1 MSVQRMI
8 CCSVIFLYY
17 FIIRASSKRSF
28 QSQFSAQP
36 SMMMMKGKLPKLAT
50 SSDVIAIKPILDYPN
65 PEFLDEKVL
74 QKRLPWQLGL
84 FLKVVP
90 PQPDPPFTESADG
103 KFLTILQHP
112 VLDTMSSFLRR
123 RFSFVFDFVRR
134 YKHRLLVIGRGIAM
148 VWIGKFE
155 LIIPFKR
162 TTIMLF

>member
-1 MSVQRMI
+1 MI

-36 SMMMMKGKLPKLAT
+36 SMMMMKGKLPNLA

-103 KFLTILQHP
+103 KLLTILQHP

-148 VWIGKFE
+148 IWIGKF
-155 LIIPFKR
+155 
-162 TTIMLF
+162 